1 MNFCLKGKFEQVC
14 EGVHH
19 AHTYEQKTNHGA
31 VTVFMFISL
40 HAVDT
45 SQHILKLLM

>member
-1 MNFCLKGKFEQVC
+1 MNFCFKGKFEQVC

-40 HAVDT
+40 HAVDM